1 MIYLFKGAIDFS
13 EVYGIL
19 QKLGLKIQRFEVT
32 DILDKHEKKKEAQL
46 TKEEFE
52 DVSQSILSL

>member
-1 MIYLFKGAIDFS
+1 MICLFKGAIDFS